1 MKRLLTAV
9 ALLVVA
15 GTAFAQETAKRIKP
29 ENVAWDNDPFIKGGQ
44 IAILI
49 GDPAKAEVG
58 VQRSKL
64 PPNSKLP
71 PHSHSS
77 AEVVTVLSGSIG
89 FGLGETF
96 DPAKGEVVKAG
107 SINVVPAKQAHFV
120 WTENEEA
127 IIQIQY
133 TGPRDIAFVNP
144 VDDPRKK

>member
-1 MKRLLTAV
+1 MNSMEFIHAIMHHQPPTDQLGFAYML
-9 ALLVVA
+9 A
-15 GTAFAQETAKRIKP
+15 GDAGP
-29 ENVAWDNDPFIKGGQ
+29 SG
-44 IAILI
+44 
-49 GDPAKAEVG
+49 EVG
-58 VQRSKL
+58 GT
-64 PPNSKLP
+64 KLP

-107 SINVVPAKQAHFV
+107 SINMVPAKQAHFV

-133 TGPRDIAFVNP
+133 TGPRDITFVNP